1 MLSFFMFDKVYMIKS
16 QTYKNQKMHSNNI
29 ILFEYM
35 SVCVCVYL
43 DARDVHYLHL
53 LKKFI
58 KGAS

>member
-35 SVCVCVYL
+35 SVCVCVCL
-43 DARDVHYLHL
+43 FGCKRCSLPSSIEEIH
-53 LKKFI
+53 
-58 KGAS
+58 